1 MEGIEE
7 RIRPIKMLLMDVDGV
22 MTDGGIFFGPGA
34 MELRKFHVHD
44 GIGVALAKAAGLL
57 VGILTSKDSEA
68 VRRRA
73 EDLGMDEIQQN
84 FFHKEE
90 GYRNIL
96 NKYGLKD
103 EEIAYIGD
111 DILDIPILK
120 RVGLSF
126 CVADAAEEV
135 KSVSHYIIRKKGG
148 EGAIREVV
156 AILLEGLGKKEQAV
170 ASILTPS
177 KRRE

>member
-1 MEGIEE
+1 MEGFEE
-7 RIRPIKMLLMDVDGV
+7 KIQPIKMLLMDVDGV

-44 GIGVALAKAAGLL
+44 GIGIALAKAAGLL

-90 GYRNIL
+90 GYQNIL

-103 EEIAYIGD
+103 EEIAYVGD
-111 DILDIPILK
+111 DILDIPILQ
-120 RVGLSF
+120 RVGLSI

-135 KSVSHYIIRKKGG
+135 KSVSHYVTRKKGG

-156 AILLEGLGKKEQAV
+156 AILLEGLGKKEKAV